1 MGLGGYDH
9 GYEIYYRGTPIGRVN
24 YGDKEYE
31 LYVDDFITRE
41 TLPEFLAAIDAR
53 KFKNVHEKDMGPY
66 KEGEWVSWHDQEWA
80 IDDGW
85 YDEDEKQYFYTIMQL
100 NGHKMDAIPEEELTP
115 LDGDEPSSNTVNESM
130 SLKDIT
136 KRYSAE
142 QRTALDGKSW
152 WVAFDNETGKYIPG
166 CRKFNTKREC
176 ENGIIIDMK
185 HGRLDAT
192 PDELDSIEA
201 AFSGMRTESTR
212 KQKMKFRKFVK
223 ESIENLESFLSEKEK
238 EFKPSKVNPSWDD
251 SEDKIW
257 AVQDYLSSMGEFTD
271 EDREFLKQTDPE
283 LLSLEEYD
291 EQTGDETSN
300 PDFKPLDQAMW
311 EIGRTSNGKKK
322 NESFA
327 DEEFDYE
334 SYGRDIANDFVEGDP
349 DELDADGNP
358 QNPEHFYH
366 GKYDQGPIPTTHG
379 EEVEFYT
386 RIGKEWANANGMLK
400 ESTRKQKMKFRKI
413 VKEGTADI
421 KNIIND
427 YGDACVQYGK
437 SGDRIDKI
445 WMQRQLDKVYQ
456 ALDCYGESTKKV
468 VKEADGDVDMGE
480 PKIYVGTY
488 AKYNNGSIDGKWIT
502 ISDYNTYE
510 EFVDACRELHKDE
523 KDPEF
528 MVQDYENFPEK
539 WYHEGGLPTEE
550 EFDKINEYYM
560 MDDDRKGAYEA
571 FVNYTGLD
579 SMEDFEE
586 AYEGKFD
593 SAEDFAYNM
602 VENLGWEGIGSD
614 NLEMYFDYDSFGRDL
629 MYDFH
634 IGDPDNTDSEGEPE
648 DPDHYYDN
656 EGYDQGEYE
665 SDRQVAEDYVDSLG
679 GVEQLG
685 SNAQNYFDYAAFGR
699 DLLINDYFE
708 EDGYVFRHI

>member
-1 MGLGGYDH
+1 MGLGGYDM
-9 GYEIYYRGTPIGRVN
+9 GYEIYYRGTPIGRVD

-41 TLPEFLAAIDAR
+41 TLPEFLTAIDAR
-53 KFKNVHEKDMGPY
+53 GFKNIHEKDMGPY
-66 KEGEWVSWHDQEWA
+66 KEGDWVSWNDQKWY

-85 YDEDEKQYFYTIMQL
+85 FDDEDRHYLYTIKQL
-100 NGHKMDAIPEEELTP
+100 DGHKMDAVPEEELTP
-115 LDGDEPSSNTVNESM
+115 LDDDESSSNTVNESM

-152 WVAFDNETGKYIPG
+152 WVVFDNETGKYIPG
-166 CRKFNTKREC
+166 SKKYKTKRDC
-176 ENGIIIDMK
+176 ETGIIINMK
-185 HGRLDAT
+185 HGRLDAN
-192 PDELDSIEA
+192 PDELDTIDV
-201 AFSGMRTESTR
+201 AFGGMKTESAR
-212 KQKMKFRKFVK
+212 KQKMKFKKIVGESGKIDLLKDTQVITNGRDAKINVDCPYCGETRYLTSLPISVWKLGCRKVEQGVPVAKAFPSLNPSDRETLETGKCRICQMKHANESTRKNEMKFKKIMK
-223 ESIENLESFLSEKEK
+223 ESIDNLESFLSKQEK
-238 EFKPSKVNPSWDD
+238 EFKPSRVNPSWDD

-257 AVQDYLSSMGEFTD
+257 AVQDYLSRMGEFTD

-322 NESFA
+322 NESFV
-327 DEEFDYE
+327 D
-334 SYGRDIANDFVEGDP
+334 GDNK
-349 DELDADGNP
+349 DDMVNE
-358 QNPEHFYH
+358 
-366 GKYDQGPIPTTHG
+366 
-379 EEVEFYT
+379 
-386 RIGKEWANANGMLK
+386 
-400 ESTRKQKMKFRKI
+400 
-413 VKEGTADI
+413 
-421 KNIIND
+421 
-427 YGDACVQYGK
+427 
-437 SGDRIDKI
+437 
-445 WMQRQLDKVYQ
+445 
-456 ALDCYGESTKKV
+456 
-468 VKEADGDVDMGE
+468 EADDGDNYTGDT

-488 AKYNNGSIDGKWIT
+488 AKYNDGSIDGKWVDL
-502 ISDYNTYE
+502 SEYNTYE
-510 EFVDACRELHKDE
+510 EFVDACCELHKDE

-550 EFDKINEYYM
+550 EFNKINEYYM

-579 SMEDFEE
+579 SMDDFEE

-602 VENLGWEGIGSD
+602 VENLGWDGIGSD

-679 GVEQLG
+679 GVDRLG

-699 DLLINDYFE
+699 DLFINDYFE